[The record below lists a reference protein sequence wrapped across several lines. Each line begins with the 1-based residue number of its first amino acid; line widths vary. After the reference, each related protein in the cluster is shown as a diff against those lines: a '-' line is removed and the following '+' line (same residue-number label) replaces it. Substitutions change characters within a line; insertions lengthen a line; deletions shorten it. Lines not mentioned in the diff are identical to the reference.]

1 MFVIMIWMSFKVL
14 DQVNVKLQF
23 LQMLVDENEILSKT
37 KKITR

>member
-1 MFVIMIWMSFKVL
+1 MIVIMILMSFKVL